1 MNQASWHFIMFS
13 LYSFYT
19 NQFMNDEIKNKLC
32 CIDVFR
38 SIQFDGFEVNRL
50 YNLIS
55 ETRGPIAN
63 EYDVLKWFTLYK

>member
-1 MNQASWHFIMFS
+1 
-13 LYSFYT
+13 
-19 NQFMNDEIKNKLC
+19 MNDEIKNKLC